1 MSVGAQVWS
10 FFACGLLVG
19 LGLKG
24 FCRFGFRVWGF
35 NVFVF
40 VGLGVC
46 GSWLLDLKLGVM
58 CVFKMLGLLSKALFL
73 FQD

>member
-10 FFACGLLVG
+10 FFACGLLAG

-40 VGLGVC
+40 LGLGFVV
-46 GSWLLDLKLGVM
+46 LG
-58 CVFKMLGLLSKALFL
+58 FWI
-73 FQD
+73 